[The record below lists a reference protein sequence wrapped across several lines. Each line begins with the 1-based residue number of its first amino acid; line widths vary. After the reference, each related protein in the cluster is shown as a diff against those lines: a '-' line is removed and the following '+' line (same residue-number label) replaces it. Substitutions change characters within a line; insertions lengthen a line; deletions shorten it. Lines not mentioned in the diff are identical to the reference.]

1 MAGFVRIGRRVAV
14 VGMASMLALMWPS
27 GTATAI
33 TPPAIDPTAV
43 PADGEP
49 GPDEPMKQRY
59 ECPANALMP
68 GTDVAVPPA
77 AQTFMNLPEL
87 WESAGRGTG
96 VTVAVIDTGV
106 WPSPR
111 LPHLR
116 GGGDYVMAGG
126 DGLSDC
132 DTHGSVVAS
141 IIGASPA
148 EGDGL
153 VGVAPEAEIISIRQS
168 SGMFVRERGGDAD
181 DARAGTVSTLARAI
195 VHAANSG
202 ARVINMSIVSCVPVT
217 KPVDQTTLGAA
228 VRYAAVEKDV
238 VLVAAAG
245 NANAA
250 SAGMPMGTGCSQ
262 NPNIDATDVDDPRNW
277 DGVVTIS
284 TPSWFSNYVLSVSAT
299 DDRGQP
305 AQTTEGADISL
316 AGPWVGVGAPGLFVE
331 GVNPAGGIINATVD
345 PQTSELKPMSGTS
358 FATAYVSGLAAL
370 IRAKYPD
377 MPAAQVINRIKQT
390 AHSPAAVV
398 DNRIGY
404 GVIDPLAALNFD
416 VPEVPAPRESLT
428 RPLGPPAPP
437 PPPDHRPMIVAVAGT
452 SALLLALGVVLLV
465 TSMSKSRRG
474 Q

>member
-1 MAGFVRIGRRVAV
+1 MAGSVGIGRRLGVAA
-14 VGMASMLALMWPS
+14 MAAMLALVWPS

-33 TPPAIDPTAV
+33 TPPAIDPAAV
-43 PADGEP
+43 PADGVP

-59 ECPANALMP
+59 ACPGNALMP

-77 AQTFMNLPEL
+77 AQTFMNVPEL
-87 WESAGRGTG
+87 WKSAGRGAG

-111 LPHLR
+111 LPRLR
-116 GGGDYVMAGG
+116 GGGDYVMAG

-141 IIGASPA
+141 IIAASPA

-168 SGMFVRERGGDAD
+168 SGMFVRERGGNED

-195 VHAANSG
+195 VHAANLG

-250 SAGMPMGTGCSQ
+250 SAGMPTGTSCSQ

-305 AQTTEGADISL
+305 AQTTEGADVSL

>member
-1 MAGFVRIGRRVAV
+1 MTGTARFGWRLAV
-14 VGMASMLALMWPS
+14 VGTAAMLALVWPS

-43 PADGEP
+43 PAGGEP

-59 ECPANALMP
+59 ECPANALRP
-68 GTDVAVPPA
+68 GTDVKVPPA

-87 WESAGRGTG
+87 WKSAGRGAG

-116 GGGDYVMAGG
+116 GGGDYVMGG

-153 VGVAPEAEIISIRQS
+153 VGVAPDAEIVSIRQS
-168 SGMFVRERGGDAD
+168 SGMFVRERGGNDD

-195 VHAANSG
+195 VHAANMG

-228 VRYAAVEKDV
+228 VRYAAMEKDV

-245 NANAA
+245 NANANT
-250 SAGMPMGTGCSQ
+250 AGMPMGTGCAQ
-262 NPNIDATDVDDPRNW
+262 NPNIDATNAADPRNW
-277 DGVVTIS
+277 GGVVTIS
-284 TPSWFSNYVLSVSAT
+284 TPSWFSDYVLSVSAT

-305 AQTTEGADISL
+305 AKTQDGADISL
-316 AGPWVGVGAPGLFVE
+316 AGPWVGVGAPGLFVA
-331 GVNPAGGIINATVD
+331 GVNPDGGIIDSTVD

-358 FATAYVSGLAAL
+358 FAAAYVSGLAAL
-370 IRAKYPD
+370 IRAKYPTL
-377 MPAAQVINRIKQT
+377 PAAQVINRIKQT

-398 DNRIGY
+398 DNQIGY

-416 VPEVPAPRESLT
+416 VPAISPPRENLT

-437 PPPDHRPMIVAVAGT
+437 PPPDHRPMILAVSGSA
-452 SALLLALGVVLLV
+452 ALLLLLGVVLLV
-465 TSMSKSRRG
+465 TSMSKSRRE